1 MLRII
6 YLLLWLLLLFPPL
19 SETGIVRAEQQK
31 TIVVTTSMLEHA
43 VREIIPESAAIE
55 TIRLIPPASCPGHF
69 DLSPRIVPVLR
80 NAAVV
85 VRHDYQAALEKKIS
99 RLGAGDIKTIALST
113 PGSLLIP
120 GNYQHFAGEVA
131 SVFMLEF
138 PGYRDEFLNAVESIR
153 KKTELMTEDIQKRS
167 ETWNGQTVITAV
179 MQKNFC
185 EWLGFSIAGV
195 IKRPENTS
203 PRDLEKLLA
212 TNPSLIIANLQEGA
226 QAAIS
231 LGEKLHVPVA
241 ILSNFPDVE
250 GYGQGYSELIE
261 ANMER
266 IEKAWQRR

>member
-1 MLRII
+1 MRQIKLI
-6 YLLLWLLLLFPPL
+6 LLLLLFTSL
-19 SETGIVRAEQQK
+19 TETGIARAERQK

-43 VREIIPESAAIE
+43 VREIIPASAAIE

-69 DLSPRIVPVLR
+69 DLSPRVVPVLR
-80 NAAVV
+80 NAAIV

-99 RLGAGDIKTIALST
+99 NLGSGDIKTIALST

-120 GNYQHFAGEVA
+120 GNYQQFAGEVA

-138 PGYRDEFLNAVESIR
+138 PGYRDEFLTAAESIR
-153 KKTELMTEDIQKRS
+153 KRTELMAEDIQKRS
-167 ETWNGQTVITAV
+167 EAWSGHTVITAV
-179 MQKNFC
+179 IQKNFC

-212 TNPSLIIANLQEGA
+212 TNPAIIIANLQEGT

-250 GYGQGYSELIE
+250 GYGNGYSALIG

-266 IEKAWQRR
+266 IEKAWQIR